1 MKILITGSEGFI
13 GCHLAAQLT
22 SRGHLVHG
30 LDNGAAMVPD
40 WLRRERSEWSAI
52 DTLRCDIRDRDALAK
67 AVSRVAPEVVVH
79 LAARPGVAA
88 AEDNPRVY
96 DEVNV
101 DGVLNVIHA
110 CRAAKVRRIVHA
122 SSSSVYGSIDGPV
135 HEEMQLKPLG
145 HYGRTKLMGERLIE
159 AAAAT
164 GDISALVIRPF
175 SVIGPRGRP
184 DMAPW
189 RFAECLLKGE
199 AVTIHEGAGR
209 DFTSVTDAAAAFALA
224 AEDDFRG
231 YCAVNIGGGS
241 PSLAVDLANELARGL
256 GSECVAK
263 IVPHPPYMPLSTHAD
278 ISRAA
283 KLLGWAPRKSFEGS
297 VSEFSRWFLEAKAKR

>member
-13 GCHLAAQLT
+13 GCHLAAQLML
-22 SRGHLVHG
+22 RGHQVHG
-30 LDNGAAMVPD
+30 LDNSAARVPE
-40 WLRRERSEWSAI
+40 WLRRERNDLSAI
-52 DTLRCDIRDRDALAK
+52 KTLHCDIRDKGALEVAL
-67 AVSRVAPEVVVH
+67 SLIAPEVVVH
-79 LAARPGVAA
+79 LAARPGVAD
-88 AEDNPRVY
+88 AEINPDLY

-101 DGVLNVIHA
+101 GGVYNVIHA

-135 HEEMQLKPLG
+135 HEEMGLRPIG
-145 HYGRTKLMGERLIE
+145 HYGRTKVMGERLIE

-175 SVIGPRGRP
+175 SVIGARGRP

-199 AVTIHEGAGR
+199 AVTIHEGARR

-231 YCAVNIGGGS
+231 YCAVNIGGGC
-241 PSLAVDLANELARGL
+241 PRLAVDLANELARGL

-263 IVPHPPYMPLSTHAD
+263 IVPPPPYMPLSTHAD

-297 VSEFSRWFLEAKAKR
+297 VSEFSRWFIEAKAKR